1 MIFFRFMQYAR
12 IYCSATPKNIISHQV
27 KEMSKTTWFTPL
39 AFLICTTTASA
50 DTVIE
55 FKYNDT
61 KSQFLTNGKMA
72 RLNSR
77 GTDDYK
83 IVNFKTSMIYSVAPE
98 DKQITN
104 LSSSIPSIS
113 GFKPLSVRLD
123 IKPAGPGP
131 VIAGYNTNKYRL
143 SANGEYCGTLF
154 ASKDA
159 LKGSAIE
166 NMFGTLKTMA
176 DNHLESLG
184 GFAAIIPTCQL
195 ARVRLAEK
203 LQYIGA
209 PMRVLDIEG
218 NIDTEITRIIKNAS
232 VDPHNY
238 SFPAN
243 YQKVSMDEKIEQV
256 LSSST
261 QTERKPRNKA
271 ELRRMM
277 RELQRSGK
285 QTPETREQMR
295 RYREMM
301 RQQR

>member
-1 MIFFRFMQYAR
+1 MKYIKFF
-12 IYCSATPKNIISHQV
+12 SA
-27 KEMSKTTWFTPL
+27 L
-39 AFLICTTTASA
+39 AFLAASSSASA

-55 FKYNDT
+55 FKYSDT
-61 KSQFLTNGKMA
+61 KSQFLTNGNMA
-72 RLNSR
+72 RINSR
-77 GTDDYK
+77 GTDEYK
-83 IVNFKTSMIYSVAPE
+83 LVNFKTSMIYSVTPE

-104 LSSSIPSIS
+104 LSSSIPSIN
-113 GFKPLSVRLD
+113 GFKPPSIRVD

-131 VIAGYNTNKYRL
+131 VIAGYSTKKYRL

-154 ASKDA
+154 ASRDA

-176 DNHLESLG
+176 DNHLGSLG
-184 GFAAIIPTCQL
+184 GFAALIPTCQL
-195 ARVRLAEK
+195 ARIQLVEK
-203 LQYIGA
+203 LQHIGA
-209 PMRVLDIEG
+209 PMRVLDTEG
-218 NIDTEITRIIKNAS
+218 NIDTEITSVIKNAG

-243 YQKVSMDEKIEQV
+243 YRTVSMDEKIDQV

-261 QTERKPRNKA
+261 QTEHKPKSKA
-271 ELRRMM
+271 ELRHMM

-285 QTPETREQMR
+285 MTPEAREQMK

-301 RQQR
+301 RQKR

>member
-1 MIFFRFMQYAR
+1 MTLF
-12 IYCSATPKNIISHQV
+12 SA
-27 KEMSKTTWFTPL
+27 L
-39 AFLICTTTASA
+39 AFLITSTVVSA

-55 FKYNDT
+55 FKYSDT
-61 KSQFLTNGKMA
+61 KSQFLTNGNMA
-72 RLNSR
+72 RINSR

-83 IVNFKTSMIYSVAPE
+83 IVNFKTSTIYSVTPE

-113 GFKPLSVRLD
+113 GVKPLSIRLD

-131 VIAGYNTNKYRL
+131 IIAGYDTNKYRL
-143 SANGEYCGTLF
+143 SANGEYCGALF
-154 ASKDA
+154 ASKEA
-159 LKGSAIE
+159 LRGSAIE

-195 ARVRLAEK
+195 ARMQLVEK
-203 LQYIGA
+203 LQHIGA
-209 PMRVLDIEG
+209 PMRVLNVEG
-218 NIDTEITRIIKNAS
+218 NIDSEITSIIKNAS

-238 SFPAN
+238 SFPAS

-256 LSSST
+256 LSSSA
-261 QTERKPRNKA
+261 QTERKPKNKA
-271 ELRRMM
+271 ELRHMM

-285 QTPETREQMR
+285 MTPETREQMR
-295 RYREMM
+295 RYREQM
-301 RQQR
+301 RQR

>member
-1 MIFFRFMQYAR
+1 MRNLTLI
-12 IYCSATPKNIISHQV
+12 SA
-27 KEMSKTTWFTPL
+27 L
-39 AFLICTTTASA
+39 AFMIAAAAVSA

-61 KSQFLTNGKMA
+61 KSQFLTNGNMA
-72 RLNSR
+72 RINTR

-83 IVNFKTSMIYSVAPE
+83 IVNFKTSTIYSVTPE
-98 DKQITN
+98 DRQITN

-113 GFKPLSVRLD
+113 GVKPLSVRLD
-123 IKPAGPGP
+123 IKPAGAGP
-131 VIAGYNTNKYRL
+131 VIAGYNTKKYRL

-166 NMFGTLKTMA
+166 NMFGTLKTLA

-195 ARVRLAEK
+195 ARMRLVEK

-218 NIDTEITRIIKNAS
+218 NIDTEITTIIKNAG

-243 YQKVSMDEKIEQV
+243 YQKVSMDEKIEQA

-261 QTERKPRNKA
+261 QTGRKPKNKA

-285 QTPETREQMR
+285 LTPEKREQMR

-301 RQQR
+301 RQR

>member
-1 MIFFRFMQYAR
+1 MKYITFF
-12 IYCSATPKNIISHQV
+12 STLV
-27 KEMSKTTWFTPL
+27 
-39 AFLICTTTASA
+39 FLVTSSPASA

-55 FKYNDT
+55 FKYSDT
-61 KSQFLTNGKMA
+61 MSQFLTNGNMA
-72 RLNSR
+72 RINSR
-77 GTDDYK
+77 GTDSYK
-83 IVNFKTSMIYSVAPE
+83 LVNFKTSTIYSVIPA

-104 LSSSIPSIS
+104 LSNSIPSIT
-113 GFKPLSVRLD
+113 GVKPPSVRLD

-131 VIAGYNTNKYRL
+131 VIAGYNTKKYRL
-143 SANGEYCGTLF
+143 SANGENCGALF

-176 DNHLESLG
+176 DSHLESLG
-184 GFAAIIPTCQL
+184 GFAALIPTCQL
-195 ARVRLAEK
+195 ARMQLVEK

-209 PMRVLDIEG
+209 PMRVLDTEG
-218 NIDTEITRIIKNAS
+218 NIDTEITSIIKNAG

-243 YQKVSMDEKIEQV
+243 YRKVSMDEKIEQV

-261 QTERKPRNKA
+261 QTEHKPKSKT

-285 QTPETREQMR
+285 MTPEAREQMR
-295 RYREMM
+295 HYREMM
-301 RQQR
+301 RQR

>member
-1 MIFFRFMQYAR
+1 MRYITL
-12 IYCSATPKNIISHQV
+12 CSA
-27 KEMSKTTWFTPL
+27 L
-39 AFLICTTTASA
+39 AFLLTTSPASA

-55 FKYNDT
+55 FKYSDT
-61 KSQFLTNGKMA
+61 TSQFLTNGNMA
-72 RLNSR
+72 RINSR

-83 IVNFKTSMIYSVAPE
+83 LVYFKTGTIYSVTAG

-104 LSSSIPSIS
+104 LSSSIPSIN
-113 GFKPLSVRLD
+113 GIKPPSIRVD
-123 IKPAGPGP
+123 IKPAGPGT

-154 ASKDA
+154 ASRDA

-184 GFAAIIPTCQL
+184 GFAALIPTCQL
-195 ARVRLAEK
+195 ARIQLVEK
-203 LQYIGA
+203 LRHIGA
-209 PMRVLDIEG
+209 PMRVLDTKG
-218 NIDTEITRIIKNAS
+218 NIDTEITSIIKNAS

-243 YQKVSMDEKIEQV
+243 YRKVSMDEKIDQV

-261 QTERKPRNKA
+261 QTEPKPKSKA
-271 ELRRMM
+271 ELRSMM
-277 RELQRSGK
+277 RDLQRSGK
-285 QTPETREQMR
+285 MTPEAREQMR

-301 RQQR
+301 RQSRY

>member
-1 MIFFRFMQYAR
+1 MIKIIIF
-12 IYCSATPKNIISHQV
+12 SA
-27 KEMSKTTWFTPL
+27 L
-39 AFLICTTTASA
+39 AFLITTTAVSA

-55 FKYNDT
+55 FIYNDT
-61 KSQFLTNGKMA
+61 KSQFLTDGNMA
-72 RLNSR
+72 RINSR

-83 IVNFKTSMIYSVAPE
+83 IVNFKTSMIYSVSPE

-113 GFKPLSVRLD
+113 GVKPLSIRLD
-123 IKPAGPGP
+123 LKPAGPGP
-131 VIAGYNTNKYRL
+131 VIAGYNTNKYLL
-143 SANGEYCGTLF
+143 SANGEYCGALF

-195 ARVRLAEK
+195 ARMQLVEK

-218 NIDTEITRIIKNAS
+218 NIDTEITTIIKNAG
-232 VDPHNY
+232 VDSHNY

-243 YQKVSMDEKIEQV
+243 YKKVSMDERIEQA
-256 LSSST
+256 LSSGT
-261 QTERKPRNKA
+261 QTENKPKNKA

-285 QTPETREQMR
+285 LTPETREQMR

-301 RQQR
+301 RQR

>member
-1 MIFFRFMQYAR
+1 MRNMTLF
-12 IYCSATPKNIISHQV
+12 SA
-27 KEMSKTTWFTPL
+27 L
-39 AFLICTTTASA
+39 AFLITSTVVSA

-55 FKYNDT
+55 FKYSDT
-61 KSQFLTNGKMA
+61 KSQFLTNGNMA
-72 RLNSR
+72 RINSR
-77 GTDDYK
+77 GTGDYK
-83 IVNFKTSMIYSVAPE
+83 IVNFKTSTIYSVTPE

-113 GFKPLSVRLD
+113 GVKPLSIRLD

-131 VIAGYNTNKYRL
+131 IIAGYNTKKYRL
-143 SANGEYCGTLF
+143 SANGEYCGALF
-154 ASKDA
+154 ASKEA
-159 LKGSAIE
+159 LRGSAIE

-195 ARVRLAEK
+195 ARMQLVEK
-203 LQYIGA
+203 LQHIGA
-209 PMRVLDIEG
+209 PMRVLNVEG
-218 NIDTEITRIIKNAS
+218 NIDSEITSIIKNAS

-238 SFPAN
+238 SFPAS

-256 LSSST
+256 LSSSA
-261 QTERKPRNKA
+261 QTERKPKNKA
-271 ELRRMM
+271 ELRHMM

-285 QTPETREQMR
+285 MTPETREQMR

-301 RQQR
+301 RQR